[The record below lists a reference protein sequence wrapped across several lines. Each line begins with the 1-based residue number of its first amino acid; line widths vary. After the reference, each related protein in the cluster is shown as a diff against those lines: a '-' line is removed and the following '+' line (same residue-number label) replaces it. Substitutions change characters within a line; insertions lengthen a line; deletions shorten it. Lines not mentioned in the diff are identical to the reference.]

1 MTNTFL
7 LEVASMDY
15 TEYRVQGREVA
26 IVRVHLGKMTN
37 EERKAALVKPLN
49 RMARAKQK
57 QKKEGVLVGS
67 KN

>member
-1 MTNTFL
+1 
-7 LEVASMDY
+7 MDY
-15 TEYRVQGREVA
+15 IEHRIQGREMAV
-26 IVRVHLGKMTN
+26 VRVHLGKMTN

>member
-1 MTNTFL
+1 M
-7 LEVASMDY
+7 AD
-15 TEYRVQGREVA
+15 
-26 IVRVHLGKMTN
+26 VRVHLGKMTN

-57 QKKEGVLVGS
+57 QKKEGGLVGS

>member
-1 MTNTFL
+1 
-7 LEVASMDY
+7 MDY
-15 TEYRVQGREVA
+15 IEHRIQGREMAV
-26 IVRVHLGKMTN
+26 VRVHLGKMTN

-57 QKKEGVLVGS
+57 QKKEGDLVGS